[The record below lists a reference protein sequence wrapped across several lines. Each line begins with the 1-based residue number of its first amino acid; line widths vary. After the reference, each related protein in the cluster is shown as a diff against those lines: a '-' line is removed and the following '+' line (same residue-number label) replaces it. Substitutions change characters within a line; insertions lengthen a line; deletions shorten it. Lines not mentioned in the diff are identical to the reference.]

1 MQLKARHVYAQNAL
15 VLEFD
20 LLKSGSSP
28 SPGAKQKALAEMQ
41 GLVYFKQTKLWKR
54 WMACS

>member
-15 VLEFD
+15 VLEID

-28 SPGAKQKALAEMQ
+28 TIGVKSSKFFRYTFGYTLPK
-41 GLVYFKQTKLWKR
+41 
-54 WMACS
+54 